1 MVLNCLD
8 CKSKACKSN
17 GADCFDLHGISMEVY
32 NRDEVNR
39 MVKNSSKLVDGGRAG
54 ELSRFQEVIEFC
66 RLQGYQKV
74 GIAYCYGLE
83 NIAHEMRDKLID
95 AGVGIVPARC
105 TMGGVKER
113 HIDENK
119 NTETISCNPAGQ
131 AHFLNERADFVLEL
145 GLCLGH
151 DVVFHQE
158 LNVPFTVMLVKDRV
172 YAHAPLEGIHNYEK
186 DMEKLNAS
194 L

>member
-17 GADCFDLHGISMEVY
+17 GADCFDLHGISREVY
-32 NRDEVNR
+32 SRNEVNR
-39 MVKNSSKLVDGGRAG
+39 LVKNSSRLVDNGRAG

-66 RLQGYQKV
+66 RLQKYKNV

-83 NIAHEMRDKLID
+83 NIAMEVRNNLVD
-95 AGVGIVPARC
+95 AGVGVIPARC

-113 HIDENK
+113 HIDEEK
-119 NTETISCNPAGQ
+119 DTETISCNPAGQ

-172 YAHAPLEGIHNYEK
+172 YAHAPLEGIHNYER
-186 DMEKLNAS
+186 DMAKMNAAT
-194 L
+194 